1 MKLIVASIFISVS
14 LLMFFINGIVSKV
27 AGYFLEVYEN
37 PFSSSI
43 VPWIPWLTMIIGLY
57 FFFKYIFEKQWNCN

>member
-1 MKLIVASIFISVS
+1 MELIVASIFISIS
-14 LLMFFINGIVSKV
+14 LLMFFINGIVSMI

-57 FFFKYIFEKQWNCN
+57 FYFNYIFEKKNR